1 MVASSGATIITGSL
15 GTEEINSCQ
24 VISNQNTHQ
33 TDTEVNRRTTKQYEN
48 EANDEFLSQ
57 EERDKARTKAD
68 RMQLDSQ
75 VNSPPKR

>member
-33 TDTEVNRRTTKQYEN
+33 TDTEVIPNLIHYHFSKDNQ
-48 EANDEFLSQ
+48 
-57 EERDKARTKAD
+57 
-68 RMQLDSQ
+68 
-75 VNSPPKR
+75 KRIQTIK